1 MGKLLAAT
9 CFVAI
14 AALSLLP
21 GSVLASAGA
30 GDTVRNVFGPDVGLG
45 ANQCRGACGG
55 GCPKTCRSEVRFECL
70 GDTKLRRVNAFI
82 CGTHQ
87 GCRDHDDCLDA
98 CLRNSPEDRDCQSE
112 CNAMVVERYGFDK
125 STPWLLGKGPY
136 DGEITFEYTRY
147 APEAPEPLYRC
158 PPGAIRQCGADGPC
172 VGPNDGR
179 AVDAIFD
186 SYPAASTGAMQISG
200 LRAGPLCDAEERV
213 CEQSLNI
220 KVGGD
225 SRCPNGP
232 CTRFGLEFEYR
243 NANPVAALECRTST
257 RSNEDDFVGDLI
269 KLGGD
274 AIAEK
279 DAASGGPDP
288 EDGLG
293 QLLGAFSKVIA
304 SADSPE
310 DLQVTIT
317 PLDEDG
323 NPDESRR
330 VGTGADGVPPPIPTS
345 VELPRASGRLVVQ
358 MYQLASGGRRG
369 TIKER
374 RVTCTH
380 QGEPVLET
388 VFVLRY

>member
-1 MGKLLAAT
+1 MGKLL
-9 CFVAI
+9 CVASLVAF
-14 AALSLLP
+14 AALSLLA
-21 GSVLASAGA
+21 GNARASADA

-55 GCPKTCRSEVRFECL
+55 GCPGSCRSEVRFECI
-70 GDTKLRRVNAFI
+70 GDSKLRRVNAFI

-87 GCRDHDDCLDA
+87 GCREHDDCLDA
-98 CLRNSPEDRDCQSE
+98 CLLSSADDRDCQSE
-112 CNAMVVERYGFDK
+112 CNAMVVERYGIDK

-147 APEAPEPLYRC
+147 APAGPEPLYRC
-158 PPGAIRQCGADGPC
+158 PPGAIRQCGGDVPC
-172 VGPNDGR
+172 VGPHDGR
-179 AVDAIFD
+179 SVDAIFD
-186 SYPAASTGAMQISG
+186 SFPAAAAGAMQISG
-200 LRAGPLCDAEERV
+200 LRAGPLCDTEERV

-220 KVGGD
+220 RVGRT
-225 SRCPNGP
+225 STCPNGP
-232 CTRFGLEFEYR
+232 CTRFGLEFDYR
-243 NANPVAALECRTST
+243 NANPPATLECSTST
-257 RSNEDDFVGDLI
+257 RSNEDDFIGDLI

-274 AIAEK
+274 AVAER

-288 EDGLG
+288 ENGLG

-330 VGTGADGVPPPIPTS
+330 VGTGADGVPPPIPRS
-345 VELPRASGRLVVQ
+345 VALSSATGRLVVP
-358 MYQLASGGRRG
+358 MYQLASGGRSG
-369 TIKER
+369 TIREK

-380 QGEPVLET
+380 EGQPVLET
-388 VFVLRY
+388 VFVLRF